1 MPQSEAYIF
10 EALRTPRG
18 RGKQQGALHEVRAVA
33 LLSSVLKALQQRH
46 ALDTAQI
53 DDGIFGCVT
62 PVDDQ
67 GGNIAKTALL
77 YAGWHHRVGGMQINR
92 FCTSALDAVNLAA
105 MKVKSGLEDFI
116 VAGGVESMSR
126 VPMNFDDGALL
137 FDPDV
142 VTQVGYV
149 PQGVAAD
156 LLATIEG
163 FSRAELDAYAL
174 QSQNRAAMAQRLGY
188 FDRAIV
194 PICDENGLTILEKD
208 EHLRLDTTF
217 EGLAALPAAFEEAG
231 KMGFDAMALQ
241 KYPFLERVNHIHTAG
256 NSSGIVDGAA
266 AILVGSLEKGLALG
280 LKPRARIVSAAT
292 ASTEPTLMLAGA
304 IPAAQK
310 ALHKANMNSKDIDIW
325 ETNEAFAAVALQFQ
339 RKMGIDDTIFNV
351 NGGSIALGHPL
362 GATGAI
368 LLMTALDEL
377 ERRGAATALIALC
390 AGGGMGTATI
400 IERV

>member
-18 RGKQQGALHEVRAVA
+18 RGKQQGALHEVRAVT

-46 ALDTAQI
+46 SLDTAQI

-77 YAGWHHRVGGMQINR
+77 YARWHHSVGGMQINR

-105 MKVKSGLEDFI
+105 MKIKSGLEDCI

-188 FDRAIV
+188 FDRSIV
-194 PICDENGLTILEKD
+194 PICDENGLAILEKD
-208 EHLRLDTTF
+208 EHLRLDTSF
-217 EGLAALPAAFEEAG
+217 ESLAGLPSSFAEVG

-241 KYPFLERVNHIHTAG
+241 KYPFLERVQHIHTAG

-266 AILVGSLEKGLALG
+266 VVLVGSREQGLALG
-280 LKPRARIVSAAT
+280 LQPRARIVSAAT
-292 ASTEPTLMLAGA
+292 ASTEPTLMLGGA

-310 ALHKANMNSKDIDIW
+310 ALHKAKMNSKDIDIW
-325 ETNEAFAAVALQFQ
+325 EVNEAFAAVALQFQ

-368 LLMTALDEL
+368 LLTTALDEL
-377 ERRGAATALIALC
+377 ERRGATTALIALC

>member
-1 MPQSEAYIF
+1 MSQSEAYIF
-10 EALRTPRG
+10 DALRTPRG
-18 RGKQQGALHEVRAVA
+18 RGKQQGALHEVRSVA
-33 LLSSVLKALQQRH
+33 LLASVLKALQARH
-46 ALDTAQI
+46 SLDTAQV

-92 FCTSALDAVNLAA
+92 FCTSALDAINLAA
-105 MKVKSGLEDFI
+105 MKVRSGLEDLI

-163 FSRAELDAYAL
+163 FSRSELDAYAL
-174 QSQNRAAMAQRLGY
+174 QSQHRAFMAQRLGY
-188 FDRAIV
+188 FDRSII
-194 PICDENGLTILEKD
+194 PICDGNGLTILEKD
-208 EHLRLDTTF
+208 EYLRPDTNL
-217 EGLAALPAAFEEAG
+217 EILANLPSSFEEIG

-241 KYPFLERVNHIHTAG
+241 KYPFLERVRHIHTAG
-256 NSSGIVDGAA
+256 NSSGVVDGAA
-266 AILVGSLEKGLALG
+266 AVLIGSLEKGQSLG
-280 LKPRARIVSAAT
+280 LTPRARVVSAAT
-292 ASTEPTLMLAGA
+292 VSTEPTLMLGGA
-304 IPAAQK
+304 VPAAQK
-310 ALHKANMNSKDIDIW
+310 ALNKANMNIRDIDIW
-325 ETNEAFAAVALQFQ
+325 EVNEAFASVALQFQ
-339 RKMGIDDTIFNV
+339 RKMGIEDTIFNV
-351 NGGSIALGHPL
+351 NGGAIALGHPL

-368 LLMTALDEL
+368 LLATALDEL
-377 ERRGAATALIALC
+377 ERRGGKTALIALC

-400 IERV
+400 IERL